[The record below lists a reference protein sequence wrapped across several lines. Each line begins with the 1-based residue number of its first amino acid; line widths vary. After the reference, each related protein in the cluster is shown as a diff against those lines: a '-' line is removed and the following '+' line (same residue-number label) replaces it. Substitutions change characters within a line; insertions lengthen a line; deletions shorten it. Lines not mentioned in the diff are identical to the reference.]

1 MFSDSK
7 NELFAFYTKYLLQ
20 HEFDGRE
27 PKYNKDSPPFGS
39 VKWILS
45 QRQRH
50 GDDLFLKQRCG
61 SYNPMMMYLFDKFE
75 GDFEKYLNEVVSEEI
90 LYNLLLNINNIDY
103 AVLSY
108 GNEQYRI
115 YSQEEINKSRELMIE
130 WLKNPAARDDLDKKL
145 LNHHAWV
152 VRAAE
157 SIINGEDL
165 TLKDCLLGKY

>member
-1 MFSDSK
+1 
-7 NELFAFYTKYLLQ
+7 
-20 HEFDGRE
+20 
-27 PKYNKDSPPFGS
+27 
-39 VKWILS
+39 
-45 QRQRH
+45 
-50 GDDLFLKQRCG
+50 
-61 SYNPMMMYLFDKFE
+61 MMMYLFDKFE

-152 VRAAE
+152 VRAHPV
-157 SIINGEDL
+157 
-165 TLKDCLLGKY
+165 YYQW